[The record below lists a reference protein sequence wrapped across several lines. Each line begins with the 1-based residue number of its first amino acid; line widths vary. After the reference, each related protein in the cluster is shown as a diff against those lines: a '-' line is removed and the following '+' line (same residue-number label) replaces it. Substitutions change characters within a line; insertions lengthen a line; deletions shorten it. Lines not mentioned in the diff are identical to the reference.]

1 MTIMQKQGI
10 SIRKSIQHGGVFNNA
25 IRYQKTAYNQN
36 QQENFKNNTT
46 NWSTD
51 LHMEREG

>member
-1 MTIMQKQGI
+1 MQKQGI